1 MLYQLDWMVRPSDPQ
16 YPPDPEL
23 AGTATCDDT
32 DVPWTMGVR
41 YDGSVPEPIT
51 CRLNP
56 RRGRKMCDAFLT
68 DIPMFSTR
76 LLAAIRAT
84 GVDNIDTYDARILG
98 LDGEVFDSYKA
109 FNIIGAIKCANLAAS
124 EYESYPPMPFL
135 EFSRLVV
142 DPGRSRDMDLFRLGE
157 DPVVILISQRVQAAI
172 AALQPVGI
180 VMRPIE
186 LAPGK

>member
-1 MLYQLDWMVRPSDPQ
+1 
-16 YPPDPEL
+16 
-23 AGTATCDDT
+23 
-32 DVPWTMGVR
+32 
-41 YDGSVPEPIT
+41 
-51 CRLNP
+51 
-56 RRGRKMCDAFLT
+56 
-68 DIPMFSTR
+68 
-76 LLAAIRAT
+76 
-84 GVDNIDTYDARILG
+84 
-98 LDGEVFDSYKA
+98 VFDSYKA
-109 FNIIGAIKCANLAAS
+109 VNIIGAIECANLAAS
-124 EYESYPPMPFL
+124 EYISHPALPFL